1 MLFVNMASK
10 IRVTFLGTADS
21 IPSRNRNH
29 FSVLLNYNEEN
40 ILIDCGEGTQR
51 QLRKANL
58 NPCKINKILITH
70 WHGDHVLGLS
80 GLLSTLAM
88 SGYEKQ
94 LEIYGPKGI
103 KDKISSMLEL
113 YKFHLEYP
121 VVVKE
126 ISSGIFLEGQEFYL
140 SCEKME
146 HGIPCL
152 GYSFIA
158 KGHKRIKPEKV
169 KELGSGPHLK
179 KLKEG
184 KDIIVE
190 GKKIKSKDC
199 VYQEEDRKISF
210 ILDTKFNE
218 RIVPF
223 VKDSHLLIS
232 EATYSK
238 DMKEEAEEHLHLTVS
253 DAAEIAK
260 KAKVKKLFL
269 IHISSRYLRDM
280 NSFLKDAKEIFKET
294 YIPRDLDF
302 LEVN

>member
-1 MLFVNMASK
+1 MASK
-10 IRVTFLGTADS
+10 IKITFLGTADS
-21 IPSRNRNH
+21 IPTRNRNH
-29 FSVLLNYNEEN
+29 VSILLNYNEEN

-70 WHGDHVLGLS
+70 WHGDHVLGLP
-80 GLLSTLAM
+80 GLLSTLAL
-88 SGYEKQ
+88 SGYGKK
-94 LEIYGPKGI
+94 LEIYGPRGI
-103 KDKISSMLEL
+103 KKKIQSMFEL

-126 ISSGIFLEGQEFYL
+126 ISPGVFVNKEEFLL

-146 HGIPCL
+146 HGVSCL
-152 GYSFIA
+152 GYSFFA
-158 KGHKRIKPEKV
+158 KGHKRIKSKKV

-184 KDIIVE
+184 KDLVIG

-199 VYQEEDRKISF
+199 IYQEEDRKISF

-218 RIVPF
+218 RIIPF
-223 VKDSHLLIS
+223 VKDSDLLIS

-238 DMKEEAEEHLHLTVS
+238 EMKKEAEEHLHLTIS
-253 DAAEIAK
+253 DAAKIAK

-269 IHISSRYLRDM
+269 IHISSRYLGDM
-280 NSFLKDAKEIFKET
+280 KSFLKDAKEIFKET
-294 YIPRDLDF
+294 YLPRDLDF
-302 LEVN
+302 LELN